1 MGGVA
6 EANAE
11 AVEAWNGVLFDR
23 FVQFRHV
30 MTTGLGMHGDAAMRV
45 HPPAPGDRVLD
56 IGCGFGDT
64 TQQLGA
70 LVGPE
75 GSAVGVDAA
84 ERFVEVAAAEADE
97 AGVDNV
103 RFLAADVQTTRFED
117 RFDYAFSRFGTMFFA
132 APVPALRNVREA
144 LEPGGQLVMV
154 VWRNKLDN
162 PWMHN
167 AELLVERYVEHNDES
182 DEPTCG
188 PGPFSM
194 ANADTTSGVL
204 DAAGFTD
211 IVLQRCDLDILV
223 GRSVEE
229 AVDLV
234 MALGPAAELLR
245 LAGDKADHLRPQ
257 LQQQLTELVSG
268 YATADDGVRARAS
281 SWIISATAP

>member
-84 ERFVEVAAAEADE
+84 ERFVELAAAEADE

>member
-64 TQQLGA
+64 PQQLGA

-84 ERFVEVAAAEADE
+84 ERFVELAAAEADE